1 MFADDLL
8 YQIALTRVPQIGD
21 VHAKILVQTL
31 QTASAVFSTSKRQ
44 LEKIEGIGTVRAAS
58 IKSFTDFNR
67 IETEIAFIEKYQIK
81 PIFFN
86 NPEYPQRLLNCYD
99 SPAMLYYRGNTSLS
113 AEKIISIVGTRVNS
127 EYGKYCCEQLV
138 DGLKDQ
144 SILIVSGLAFG
155 IDAIAHKAALRFGL
169 HTVGVLAHGLDR
181 IYPAQHKSLARQ
193 MLEQGGLLTDF
204 ISGQDPDKQN
214 FPRRNRITAGICD
227 ALVVIESGK
236 KGGSLITAELGN
248 GYNKDVFAFPGR
260 ITDQKSEGC
269 IQLIKQNKA
278 VLITNATD
286 LLQAMQWD
294 DTKKPVKVKQRSL
307 FVTLSSDAQQILDLF
322 KTKQVI
328 TIDDISHLAGLS
340 SSSTASALLSLEMEG
355 IIAAKPGKQYELL

>member
-1 MFADDLL
+1 
-8 YQIALTRVPQIGD
+8 
-21 VHAKILVQTL
+21 
-31 QTASAVFSTSKRQ
+31 
-44 LEKIEGIGTVRAAS
+44 
-58 IKSFTDFNR
+58 
-67 IETEIAFIEKYQIK
+67 
-81 PIFFN
+81 
-86 NPEYPQRLLNCYD
+86 
-99 SPAMLYYRGNTSLS
+99 
-113 AEKIISIVGTRVNS
+113 VGTRVNS

>member
-31 QTASAVFSTSKRQ
+31 QTASAVFRTSKRQ
-44 LEKIEGIGTVRAAS
+44 LEKIEGIGTVRAAA
-58 IKSFTDFNR
+58 IKSFSDFKKS
-67 IETEIAFIEKYQIK
+67 EAEIAFIEKYQIK

-86 NPEYPQRLLNCYD
+86 SPDYPQRLLNCYD

-113 AEKIISIVGTRVNS
+113 AEKIISIVGTRNNS
-127 EYGKYCCEQLV
+127 EYGKQCCEQLV
-138 DGLKDQ
+138 EDLKDH

-155 IDAIAHKAALRFGL
+155 IDAIAHKASLRFGL
-169 HTVGVLAHGLDR
+169 PTVAVLAHGLDR

-227 ALVVIESGK
+227 ALVVIESGI

-248 GYNKDVFAFPGR
+248 GYHKDVFAFPGR
-260 ITDQKSEGC
+260 VTDPKSQGC
-269 IQLIKQNKA
+269 INLIKQNKA
-278 VLITNATD
+278 VLISNAAD

-294 DTKKPVKVKQRSL
+294 DTRKMEKVKQRSL
-307 FVTLSSDAQQILDLF
+307 FVPVTKEAQQIIDLF
-322 KTKQVI
+322 KTKTII
-328 TIDDISHLAGLS
+328 TIDDIQLYAGLS
-340 SSSTASALLSLEMEG
+340 SSSMASALLLLEMEG